1 MKLPASSAPRPPL
14 GSGGAYPRK
23 EPVSS
28 QTQSSRVTTRI
39 EFGGGLDRI
48 EAQIQIFR
56 VEYERF
62 LSGDRPRPPEDQRL
76 EIQSLLRAARN
87 AVPNAIAENF
97 RLGAVEAQFNAYN
110 ELFTRRQR
118 VKEEG
123 PMAGRPARHHEAPRP
138 DPRAGVEIDRNLN
151 AEAVA
156 ALYAGLYADSGRAEA
171 GRADLGAFREYL
183 RQQVESIRQ
192 RTGCET
198 IVFRIATSDGKQKLK
213 ARPLR
218 TPPSP

>member
-23 EPVSS
+23 EPISS
-28 QTQSSRVTTRI
+28 QAQSSRVTTRV
-39 EFGGGLDRI
+39 EFSGGLDRI
-48 EAQIQIFR
+48 EAQIQAFR

-62 LSGDRPRPPEDQRL
+62 LSGDRPRPPEDQRI
-76 EIQSLLRAARN
+76 EIQGLLRTARN

-118 VKEEG
+118 LKEEG
-123 PMAGRPARHHEAPRP
+123 PMTGRPARHHEAPRP
-138 DPRAGVEIDRNLN
+138 DLRAGVEIDRSLS

-156 ALYAGLYADSGRAEA
+156 TLYTGLYPDSGRV
-171 GRADLGAFREYL
+171 DLGAFREYL
-183 RQQVESIRQ
+183 RKQVESIRQ

-198 IVFRIATSDGKQKLK
+198 IVFRIATVDGKQKLK
-213 ARPLR
+213 ARPVQ